1 MDWETEVIILVYNTI
16 FKKEKIF
23 MKDSITI
30 VKDSLNRLLATAKKY
45 SEINQSVDWTDFWII
60 VAIVLVSGILGGL
73 VNYYYNLKKTPDENE
88 VHTLKRSIVIGV
100 GAAIVVPIFLEVT
113 QSKVLQGVINNELNQ
128 VVLLVSFC
136 VLAAISSTRFIS
148 SVSDSVMS
156 RLEKVEKKANVA
168 TETAQEA
175 GQKAEVSIKATEQ
188 RGGTKTLPETTKR
201 LLSATE
207 STQDIN
213 MDDPQKGQFGGKA
226 QQNGFELTLARAE
239 EIKSVKGWYE
249 LTFKVKALEPETK
262 PLKGEVTFH
271 LHPTFKPS
279 VEMVKVVNG
288 VALLSKIAWGAF
300 TIGAELE
307 DGTRLEYDLAEN
319 MDLPED
325 FRKR

>member
-1 MDWETEVIILVYNTI
+1 
-16 FKKEKIF
+16 
-23 MKDSITI
+23 MKDSVTI

-45 SEINQSVDWTDFWII
+45 SQINQSVDWTDFWVI

-88 VHTLKRSIVIGV
+88 VHTLQRSVVIGI

-113 QSKVLQGVINNELNQ
+113 QSKVLQGVINNELSQ

-148 SVSDSVMS
+148 SVSDTVMS
-156 RLEKVEKKANVA
+156 RLEKVDKKVDEAQQIANLA
-168 TETAQEA
+168 A
-175 GQKAEVSIKATEQ
+175 KATEQ
-188 RGGTKTLPETTKR
+188 RGNTTLSEPIKQ
-201 LLSATE
+201 LLSNNLRTGGAVNAT
-207 STQDIN
+207 N
-213 MDDPQKGQFGGKA
+213 LDDPHKGKFGGLA
-226 QQNGFELTLARAE
+226 QRDGYELILIPPVETV
-239 EIKSVKGWYE
+239 VKGWFN
-249 LTFKVKALEPETK
+249 LTFKVRALNPSQK
-262 PLKGEVTFH
+262 PLTGNVTFY
-271 LHPTFKPS
+271 LHPTFKPD
-279 VEMVKVVNG
+279 VETVKVVNG

-300 TIGAELE
+300 TIGVELE